1 MNTATLSSSISSHAC
16 VVDLATRVLG
26 SHEAAESWLLQKSVA
41 LDGERPLDLLTSPSG
56 TEAIQDLLTR
66 IECGVY
72 A

>member
-16 VVDLATRVLG
+16 AVDLATRVLG
-26 SHEAAESWLLQKSVA
+26 SHEAAESWLLQKSLA

-66 IECGVY
+66 IEYGVY

>member
-26 SHEAAESWLLQKSVA
+26 SHEAAERWLLQKSVV